1 MTTICGLVPSS
12 QCFSSSLHNPLTS
25 VNPLGVN
32 MGKALV
38 IPDQNTLGFKV
49 HRIVKFHVEAEAK
62 LCISKGC

>member
-1 MTTICGLVPSS
+1 
-12 QCFSSSLHNPLTS
+12 
-25 VNPLGVN
+25 

-62 LCISKGC
+62 LYISKGC